1 MIDLSVIPMGRKKS
15 ELESRKRRLS
25 SPFRI
30 KVGCVVALRFR
41 ADSNHTGR
49 VHEASCGFE
58 RFEKVFFDENNMAFN
73 DVWCDPKP
81 GYDRGFNLVGRYI
94 RCCFP
99 KLVRSSSFHVPEAS
113 NQFLE
118 GEIVSIV
125 KDKSQTLDSTLSY
138 RQSEGRGTTVGTY
151 TCIHE
156 NVYLEA
162 EF

>member
-1 MIDLSVIPMGRKKS
+1 MERKKS

-41 ADSNHTGR
+41 ADSNH
-49 VHEASCGFE
+49 EASRVQ
-58 RFEKVFFDENNMAFN
+58 RFEKVFFDENSMAFN

-81 GYDRGFNLVGRYI
+81 GYDRVFNLVGKCI

-113 NQFLE
+113 TQFLE

-125 KDKSQTLDSTLSY
+125 KDESQTLDSTLSY

-151 TCIHE
+151 TCIHGK
-156 NVYLEA
+156 VYFEA